1 MHSGKKELCDRT
13 RVVLL
18 RPFQST
24 LSRPLYKPMI
34 IRRLQKEDLPALA
47 RLYMQFWNEESSLV
61 RMQET
66 FARLRDD
73 PDYVFLI
80 AEVDDEIAGSLMG
93 IVCEELYGECR
104 PFMVIEDVIVDREFR
119 QQGIGSALIREIESY
134 AVSRNCNYIIF
145 VSELERTDAVP
156 FYRSLGYSPD
166 SYRGFKKRLG
176 VQGKRSMPPPS
187 LDARDPE

>member
-1 MHSGKKELCDRT
+1 
-13 RVVLL
+13 
-18 RPFQST
+18 
-24 LSRPLYKPMI
+24 
-34 IRRLQKEDLPALA
+34 
-47 RLYMQFWNEESSLV
+47 MQFWNEESSLV

-66 FARLRDD
+66 FARLRND
-73 PDYVFLI
+73 PDYVFLV

-93 IVCEELYGECR
+93 IICEELYGECR
-104 PFMVIEDVIVDREFR
+104 PFLVIEDVIVDREFR

-156 FYRSLGYSPD
+156 FYRSLGYAPD

-176 VQGKRSMPPPS
+176 AQGKRSLPPP
-187 LDARDPE
+187 LTDTRNPE